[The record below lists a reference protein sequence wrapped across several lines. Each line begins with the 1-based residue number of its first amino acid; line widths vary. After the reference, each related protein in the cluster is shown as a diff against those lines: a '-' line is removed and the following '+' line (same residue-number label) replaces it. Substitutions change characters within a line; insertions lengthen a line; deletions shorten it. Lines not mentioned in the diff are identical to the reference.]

1 MNIRSRSRELV
12 FALLTAHQLGAA
24 ARSFDVVVYGATA
37 SGSIAAIAA
46 ARNGVSVALLEPGR
60 FIGGMTTGGLGQTD
74 FGKKET
80 IGGYSL
86 EFYQRVGRHY
96 NHRVDWQ
103 FEPHVAEA
111 VLRDMLA
118 EARVPV
124 FFLHRL
130 MEKNGVRKSGGR
142 VQEIRLDN
150 GASFRAKVFIDATYE
165 GDLMAQSGVS
175 YTWGRESA
183 QQYGESL
190 AGVRPRD
197 KNHQFDVPVP
207 AFDTA
212 HKLLP
217 EIRRGPRGAIGA
229 GDRKVQAYNFRLCL
243 TDDAANFFAFPRP
256 LRYNVRRYALL
267 VWLVNALTEHN
278 HHPPRLEDLIYFGRL
293 PNHKADVN
301 NRGAFSTDYIGAS
314 WDYPEANYRRRAQI
328 WQDHIDYTAG
338 FFYFLANDPQLPES
352 LRLEMR
358 RWGLARDEFPK
369 TNHWPTQLY
378 VREARRMTGDYV
390 MTQKDIQTELVKD
403 DSIGMGSYNSDSHN
417 VQRYAEPD
425 GTVQNEGN
433 MEVPVRPYQIPYR
446 ALLPKRAQI
455 QNLLVPVCLSASHVA
470 YSTLRMEPVYMIL
483 GQAAGEAAALAAR
496 SGSPVQDVRIGQLRD
511 ALTAHDA
518 VLTSR

>member
-1 MNIRSRSRELV
+1 MNIRSRWRELV
-12 FALLTAHQLGAA
+12 FALLAAQQLGAA

-46 ARNGVSVALLEPGR
+46 ARSGVSVALLEPGR

-96 NHRVDWQ
+96 NQAVDWR

-111 VLRDMLA
+111 VLRDMLS

-130 MEKNGVRKSGGR
+130 MEKSGVRKSAGR

-150 GASFRAKVFIDATYE
+150 GAVFRAKVFIDATYE

-175 YTWGRESA
+175 YTWGREST

-217 EIRRGPRGAIGA
+217 EIQHGPRGAIGA

-243 TDDAANFFAFPRP
+243 TDNAANFFPFPRP
-256 LRYNVRRYALL
+256 VRYDARRYALL
-267 VWLVNALTEHN
+267 VQLVNALTEHN

-293 PNHKADVN
+293 PNHKADIN
-301 NRGAFSTDYIGAS
+301 NRGAFSTDYIGKS
-314 WDYPEANYRRRAQI
+314 WDYPEASYRRRAQI

-338 FFYFLANDPQLPES
+338 FFYFLANDPQISES
-352 LRLEMR
+352 VRLEMR

-378 VREARRMTGDYV
+378 VREARRMTGEYV
-390 MTQKDIQTELVKD
+390 ITQKDIQTELVKD

-425 GTVQNEGN
+425 GMVQNEGN

-455 QNLLVPVCLSASHVA
+455 QNLLVPVCLSASHVV

-496 SGSPVQDVRIGQLRD
+496 SGTPVQDVRIAQLRD
-511 ALTAHDA
+511 SLVAHGA
-518 VLTSR
+518 VLASR